1 MKNKSYKAKYSLQH
15 PSEIF
20 PMENQHS
27 DIMAAEVKCKCLEA
41 SIVRPLRSL

>member
-27 DIMAAEVKCKCLEA
+27 HIMAAEVYTCLEA